1 MKGAAN
7 TCPTV
12 DSLYKNLLHPGVFDT
27 VVVFKRSPPLCRQ
40 ILSIETVQALPE
52 ESVPRCS
59 YCCFIRYFLL
69 SLVTVYFAKIF
80 SASA

>member
-27 VVVFKRSPPLCRQ
+27 VVVFKRH
-40 ILSIETVQALPE
+40 T
-52 ESVPRCS
+52 PRGKCAS
-59 YCCFIRYFLL
+59 LFLL
-69 SLVTVYFAKIF
+69 LFY
-80 SASA
+80 

>member
-12 DSLYKNLLHPGVFDT
+12 DSLYKNLLQPGVFDT

-40 ILSIETVQALPE
+40 ILSIETVQAH
-52 ESVPRCS
+52 SPRKVCLAVLIAVLLDTS
-59 YCCFIRYFLL
+59 YCL
-69 SLVTVYFAKIF
+69 
-80 SASA
+80 